1 MESGTERRKSTV
13 AQRAAYAAAT
23 EEPMAHKPR
32 LITSRHA
39 REQVHGVDAIG
50 RFNNWLAVLITRSVG
65 TMWAAYVFAVIGITA
80 LVGAMTGNL
89 VLTLVVGG
97 FSSYFLQLVLLPVII
112 VGQNVISTAQDARA
126 EADHLTLVA
135 LHTINVQQLKLL
147 QQQAA
152 ILEMLRSKGFTPPSQ
167 AS

>member
-1 MESGTERRKSTV
+1 MEAGSERRKGTG
-13 AQRAAYAAAT
+13 AQRAAYEAAMA
-23 EEPMAHKPR
+23 EPMEHKPR
-32 LITSRHA
+32 LVTSRHA
-39 REQVHGVDAIG
+39 REQVHGVDAVG

-65 TMWAAYVFAVIGITA
+65 TMWAAYLFAVIGITA

-89 VLTLVVGG
+89 ILTLVVGG

-126 EADHLTLVA
+126 EADHLTLTA

-152 ILEMLRSKGFTPPSQ
+152 ILDMLQSKEIAPPAQ